1 MPECAR
7 PLRRLERAVG
17 LQHQKA
23 AVIKPPHREVPACAV
38 PEAGQKEHCELI
50 EPRAEPA
57 LAVPAERDIH
67 IFAEPGGK
75 RDVPSAPKVLH
86 GFRNVRIIE
95 VFLERKAEGLPEADG
110 HVRIAGKIKVNLKK
124 ICDSAEPCRG
134 GGHRPH
140 GKRVNRI
147 RRHGERVGDKHL
159 LGKAEAEAAEARR
172 RLFYCD
178 DARVKL
184 LVHIV
189 IFYDGPGDELG
200 KQRDVKQHVKI
211 VFGKPRVPAIYVEHV
226 AHGLKRE
233 ERDADGQRDAGEREG
248 KPERPVYAFNK
259 KIRILEK
266 DERAK
271 APDYGCAAPE
281 TSLRGEAFHEKGCG
295 IVYERG
301 ENHQQHVNRFAPC
314 IKQQRGNKKE
324 RVAPTDAA
332 PKQQIYE
339 KRRRQEQKKERR
351 GAENHVSLRLQSI
364 AGGIDVDRAH
374 CIAQGFKLNALGLNV
389 LRVV

>member
-1 MPECAR
+1 M
-7 PLRRLERAVG
+7 
-17 LQHQKA
+17 
-23 AVIKPPHREVPACAV
+23 
-38 PEAGQKEHCELI
+38 
-50 EPRAEPA
+50 
-57 LAVPAERDIH
+57 
-67 IFAEPGGK
+67 
-75 RDVPSAPKVLH
+75 
-86 GFRNVRIIE
+86 
-95 VFLERKAEGLPEADG
+95 
-110 HVRIAGKIKVNLKK
+110 
-124 ICDSAEPCRG
+124 
-134 GGHRPH
+134 
-140 GKRVNRI
+140 
-147 RRHGERVGDKHL
+147 
-159 LGKAEAEAAEARR
+159 
-172 RLFYCD
+172 
-178 DARVKL
+178 KL

-189 IFYDGPGDELG
+189 IFYDGPCDELG